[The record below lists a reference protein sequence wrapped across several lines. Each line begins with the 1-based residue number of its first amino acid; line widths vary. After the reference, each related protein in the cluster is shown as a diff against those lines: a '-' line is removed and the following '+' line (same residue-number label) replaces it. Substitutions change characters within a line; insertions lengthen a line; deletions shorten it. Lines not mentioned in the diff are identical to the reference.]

1 VNFSDKLVNKIK
13 ERKNPSVIGLDPR
26 IEQIPSFIRKR
37 AFDTYGETA
46 KGAAEAL
53 LEFNKG
59 IIDAVYDLVP
69 AVKPQ
74 LAFYEIYGH
83 EGMRVLGETVRY
95 AKGKGLLVIC
105 DGKRN
110 DIGSSAEAYSRAYI
124 GKNEIG
130 GTDYS
135 MEADALTVNPFFG
148 LDGIAPFID
157 DCKRNDTGVFI
168 LVKTSN
174 PTSAQIQDLVTSN
187 GKRVYEIIA
196 RMVHELGEDLI
207 GGSGYSSIGAVVGA
221 THPEQA
227 KVLRKIMPH
236 AYILVP
242 GYGAQGG
249 TASGAAASFN
259 DDGLGAIVNASRSV
273 IFAYRSKEY
282 AGRYSEEQYQD
293 AARAETIRM
302 RDDITGC
309 LRSAS
314 I

>member
-1 VNFSDKLVNKIK
+1 MNFADKLVNKIK
-13 ERKNPSVIGLDPR
+13 EKNNPSVIGLDPR
-26 IEQIPSFIRKR
+26 IEQIPSFIRER
-37 AFDTYGETA
+37 AFDTFGKTV

-59 IIDAVYDLVP
+59 IIDAVHDLVP

-83 EGMRVLGETVRY
+83 EGVRVLGETIRY
-95 AKGKGLLVIC
+95 AKEKGLLVIC

-124 GKNEIG
+124 GKNETG
-130 GTDYS
+130 GIEFS
-135 MEADALTVNPFFG
+135 MEADALTVNPLFG

-157 DCKRNDTGVFI
+157 DCKQNDTGVFI

-174 PTSAQIQDLVTSN
+174 PTSAQIQDLVTSD

-207 GGSGYSSIGAVVGA
+207 GGSGYSSVGAVVGA

-227 KVLRKIMPH
+227 KVLRNIMPN

-249 TASGAAASFN
+249 TAKGAAASFN

-273 IFAYRSKEY
+273 IFAYKSKEY
-282 AGRYSEEQYQD
+282 ADRFTEAQYQE

-302 RDDITGC
+302 RDDIMSC
-309 LRSAS
+309 LRPAS

>member
-1 VNFSDKLVNKIK
+1 MNFSDKLVNKIK

-37 AFDTYGETA
+37 AFDTYGETV

-83 EGMRVLGETVRY
+83 EGMRVLGEKVRY

-174 PTSAQIQDLVTSN
+174 PTSAQTQD
-187 GKRVYEIIA
+187 
-196 RMVHELGEDLI
+196 
-207 GGSGYSSIGAVVGA
+207 
-221 THPEQA
+221 
-227 KVLRKIMPH
+227 
-236 AYILVP
+236 
-242 GYGAQGG
+242 
-249 TASGAAASFN
+249 
-259 DDGLGAIVNASRSV
+259 
-273 IFAYRSKEY
+273 
-282 AGRYSEEQYQD
+282 
-293 AARAETIRM
+293 
-302 RDDITGC
+302 
-309 LRSAS
+309 
-314 I
+314 